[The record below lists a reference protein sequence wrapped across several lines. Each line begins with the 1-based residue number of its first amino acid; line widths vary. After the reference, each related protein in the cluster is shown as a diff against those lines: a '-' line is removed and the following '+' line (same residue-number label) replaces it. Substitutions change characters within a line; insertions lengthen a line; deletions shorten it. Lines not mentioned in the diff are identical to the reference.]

1 MLADADIQ
9 ALPLREADDW
19 RPDLEALPASA
30 WDRLRL
36 FVLGYPHNPTARS
49 EIRIFSIR

>member
-9 ALPLREADDW
+9 ALPLHRRQTIGVLIW
-19 RPDLEALPASA
+19 SPSPPA

-36 FVLGYPHNPTARS
+36 FVLGYPQSDRPGR
-49 EIRIFSIR
+49 IRIFSIR